1 MMAMNKIRDS
11 YWDSLKFYLI
21 LLVVLGHTLEIVV
34 TDGSFSRALYNS
46 IYLFHMPLFIFVSG
60 RFSHVKDLII

>member
-1 MMAMNKIRDS
+1 MAMNKIRDL
-11 YWDSLKFYLI
+11 YWDSLKFNLI

-46 IYLFHMPLFIFVSG
+46 IYLFIPHAFIHFRLG
-60 RFSHVKDLII
+60 AFLACKRH